1 MLLFGAH
8 YTVEF
13 FVLVIRWAGKMAMV
27 TSCFSVVEGNT
38 ISVSMTVR
46 QGLLVLVHTL
56 KHGAPSDA
64 TGSSLVLG
72 HEVSIVLPGPG
83 GRAAV
88 FSWDHHHSWSSG
100 HVTHS
105 TRYIVVVCSLE
116 GILILCPI
124 YLCGISI
131 VMVSLSISVS
141 ECGAVL
147 WVLRHTQ
154 VVGSTSFLAYPG
166 TSSDARVD

>member
-1 MLLFGAH
+1 MS
-8 YTVEF
+8 
-13 FVLVIRWAGKMAMV
+13 MA
-27 TSCFSVVEGNT
+27 TRCFSVVECDAIG
-38 ISVSMTVR
+38 VAMTVR
-46 QGLLVLVHTL
+46 QGLLVSIHTL
-56 KHGAPSDA
+56 KHGAPSDV
-64 TGSSLVLG
+64 TGGSLVLG

-105 TRYIVVVCSLE
+105 TWYIVVVCSLE
-116 GILILCPI
+116 GTLILCPMN
-124 YLCGISI
+124 LAG
-131 VMVSLSISVS
+131 VSVGAIGLSISVC

-154 VVGSTSFLAYPG
+154 VVGSTSFFAYPG

>member
-13 FVLVIRWAGKMAMV
+13 FVLVIRWAGKMTMV
-27 TSCFSVVEGNT
+27 TNCFNMVEGNA
-38 ISVSMTVR
+38 ISVAMTVR

-56 KHGAPSDA
+56 KHGASWNLA
-64 TGSSLVLG
+64 GGSLVLG

-116 GILILCPI
+116 RVLI
-124 YLCGISI
+124 
-131 VMVSLSISVS
+131 
-141 ECGAVL
+141 
-147 WVLRHTQ
+147 Q
-154 VVGSTSFLAYPG
+154 
-166 TSSDARVD
+166 

>member
-1 MLLFGAH
+1 MLLFGTH

-13 FVLVIRWAGKMAMV
+13 FVLVIRWAGKMTMV
-27 TSCFSVVEGNT
+27 TSCFNMVEGNT
-38 ISVSMTVR
+38 ISVTMTVT
-46 QGLLVLVHTL
+46 QGLLVMVYTL
-56 KHGAPSDA
+56 KHGASSDV
-64 TGSSLVLG
+64 TRSSLVLG

-88 FSWDHHHSWSSG
+88 FGGDHHHSWSSG

-105 TRYIVVVCSLE
+105 TRCIVVVCSLE
-116 GILILCPI
+116 GSLILCPI
-124 YLCGISI
+124 YQSMSI
-131 VMVSLSISVS
+131 CPTSVA

-154 VVGSTSFLAYPG
+154 VVGSTSFLVVPG

>member
-13 FVLVIRWAGKMAMV
+13 FVLVIRWAGKMTMA
-27 TSCFSVVEGNT
+27 TICFSVVECSATG
-38 ISVSMTVR
+38 VSNAVG

-64 TGSSLVLG
+64 TRSSPVLS

-116 GILILCPI
+116 GNLIL
-124 YLCGISI
+124 
-131 VMVSLSISVS
+131 
-141 ECGAVL
+141 
-147 WVLRHTQ
+147 
-154 VVGSTSFLAYPG
+154 
-166 TSSDARVD
+166 

>member
-13 FVLVIRWAGKMAMV
+13 FVLVIRWAGKMSMA
-27 TSCFSVVEGNT
+27 TNCFNMVEGNT
-38 ISVSMTVR
+38 ISVAMTVR

-64 TGSSLVLG
+64 TGGSPVHC
-72 HEVSIVLPGPG
+72 HEVSIALPGPG

-105 TRYIVVVCSLE
+105 TRCIVVVCSLE
-116 GILILCPI
+116 GTLILCPI
-124 YLCGISI
+124 YQSVSI
-131 VMVSLSISVS
+131 CPTSVS

-154 VVGSTSFLAYPG
+154 VVGSTSFLVYICA
-166 TSSDARVD
+166 SSDARVD